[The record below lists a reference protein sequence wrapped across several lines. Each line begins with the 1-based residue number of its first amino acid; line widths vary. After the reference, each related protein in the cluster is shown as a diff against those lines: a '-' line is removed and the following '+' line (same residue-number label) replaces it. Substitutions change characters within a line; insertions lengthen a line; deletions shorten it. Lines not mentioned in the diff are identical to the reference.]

1 MKISIITAT
10 LNNEK
15 TIKDTLS
22 SVANQ
27 TYKNIEHI
35 IIDGKST
42 DNTLAIV
49 EEFQHIDRIISE
61 KDKGIYFALNKGIEV
76 ATGDVIGFL
85 HGDDYFAY
93 NEAVEDIAKLFT
105 EGAEIVYSDLDY
117 ISFNSDKI
125 IRRWKSNN
133 YNSKDLKKGWMPPH
147 PTFYAKKELFSK
159 FGIFNTDF
167 KISADYDLM
176 IRFLKNAKEV
186 RYLPKVTV
194 KMRVGGKSNN
204 SLKHI
209 ILKSTEDL
217 KSMKR
222 NNIGGFS
229 TLFLKN
235 IRKINQFFKK

>member
-1 MKISIITAT
+1 
-10 LNNEK
+10 
-15 TIKDTLS
+15 
-22 SVANQ
+22 
-27 TYKNIEHI
+27 
-35 IIDGKST
+35 
-42 DNTLAIV
+42 
-49 EEFQHIDRIISE
+49 
-61 KDKGIYFALNKGIEV
+61 
-76 ATGDVIGFL
+76 
-85 HGDDYFAY
+85 
-93 NEAVEDIAKLFT
+93 
-105 EGAEIVYSDLDY
+105 
-117 ISFNSDKI
+117 
-125 IRRWKSNN
+125 
-133 YNSKDLKKGWMPPH
+133 
-147 PTFYAKKELFSK
+147 
-159 FGIFNTDF
+159 
-167 KISADYDLM
+167 M